1 MIDKL
6 TKLAVLISGNGSN
19 LQSIIDQIE
28 SNRLAAEIACVIS
41 NKAQAYGLQRAKKH
55 NIPAHTV
62 EHVKFGS
69 KTEFEQKILTILNQ
83 YQPDLIILAGFM
95 RILSPGFV
103 AEFQGRILN
112 IHPSLL
118 PKYKGLDTHQRV
130 LEAGDQ
136 EHGATVHVVTS
147 ELDSGEII
155 IQDKCLVDAEDNVES
170 LQQKV
175 HQIEHLIYPQAIRQ
189 YSQRLAL

>member
-1 MIDKL
+1 MGDKV

-28 SNRLAAEIACVIS
+28 NGQLAAQIVCVIS
-41 NKAQAYGLQRAKKH
+41 NKAGAYGLQRAQNH
-55 NIPAHTV
+55 NIPAHTI
-62 EHVKFGS
+62 EHTKFNS
-69 KTEFEQKILTILNQ
+69 KIEFEQRILAVLNQ

-95 RILSPGFV
+95 RILSPDFV
-103 AEFQGRILN
+103 AEFPDRILN

-118 PKYKGLDTHQRV
+118 PKYKGLDTHRRV

-136 EHGATVHVVTS
+136 KHGATVHIVTS

-155 IQDKCLVDAEDNVES
+155 IQDSCQIEADDDINS
-170 LQQKV
+170 LQQKI
-175 HQIEHLIYPQAIRQ
+175 HMIEHIIYPQAIRQ